1 MSLLVAIDQGTTST
15 RTVAFD
21 RDLNVMH
28 SEQKEYLLKY
38 PKDGWVEI

>member
-21 RDLNVMH
+21 RELNVMH
-28 SEQKEYLLKY
+28 SEQKEYLL
-38 PKDGWVEI
+38 